1 MKNKST
7 VVLGAILTVLLC
19 SGAYTTIGLKDSDW
33 IKKIWTDTN
42 NHLGVIADE
51 LTLQNRIRECE
62 LTWSQIGENTVI
74 ECVTEVKHEIY
85 RR

>member
-7 VVLGAILTVLLC
+7 VVLGAILTILLC
-19 SGAYTTIGLKDSDW
+19 SGAYNTTDLKDSDW

-51 LTLQNRIRECE
+51 LAIQNRIRECE
-62 LTWSQIGENTVI
+62 LTFDQTSKNTVV
-74 ECVTEVKHEIY
+74 ECITDAKHEIY